1 MVNPAHVA
9 WLENT
14 GDTFQ
19 TADGKTVEVWRLNHV
34 ADGAVLSDWARH
46 FRQHYCTD
54 GDLAALVEGTGLS
67 NSQYLTQIKFPDA
80 QTAPGPSTRS
90 GDFGEIL
97 VADYIEYVLGYWC
110 PRQVRYEDRY
120 NRNAPTHGCDVM
132 GFRFAGEEPGEPND
146 ELFAL
151 EAKAGFGPTNDNRLQ
166 QAIDGSIKD
175 LKREA
180 MSLNAIKQRLRKVNL
195 AQARAIQRFQNAADH
210 PFVRKHGA
218 AAILE
223 DSVFTDMNLASS
235 DASKHPNRDNL
246 VLIVIRG
253 EAMMQ
258 LVHALY
264 QRAADEA

>member
-1 MVNPAHVA
+1 VVIPAHVA

-14 GDTFQ
+14 GTTIQ
-19 TADGKTVEVWRLNHV
+19 TADGSTVDVWRFNHV
-34 ADGAVLSDWARH
+34 ADAGVLSEWARH

-54 GDLAALVEGTGLS
+54 VDLPELVAGTGLT
-67 NSQYLTQIKFPDA
+67 NAEFFTQIKFPDA
-80 QTAPGPSTRS
+80 TMAPGPSTRS

-110 PRQVRYEDRY
+110 PRQVRYEDRF
-120 NRNAPTHGCDVM
+120 NRNAPTHGCDVI
-132 GFRFAGEEPGEPND
+132 GFHFAQEEPGSPED
-146 ELFAL
+146 ELFTI
-151 EAKAGFGPTNDNRLQ
+151 EAKAGFSQTNENRLQ

-175 LKREA
+175 EKREA
-180 MSLNAIKQRLRKVNL
+180 MSLNAIKQRLRRIDL
-195 AQARAIQRFQNAADH
+195 EQARAVQRFQNPADH
-210 PFVRKHGA
+210 PFVRKNGA

-223 DSVFTDMNLASS
+223 DGVYETMDLPAA
-235 DASKHPNRDNL
+235 DASQHPNRDNL
-246 VLIVIRG
+246 ILIVIRG